1 MTDKQHICVTVL
13 GAGRSGTSLS
23 TRGLAAVGVDL
34 GDCLRRGWV
43 KNPTGFFE
51 DRDLLALNQRL
62 KRTLGIR
69 GDSVR
74 LIAPEEY
81 NTPAIETLRHKAM
94 HTIRRRFGRSPLW
107 GYKYGRTL
115 RLMPFWEPVYGALDL
130 DMRYLVAIRNPL
142 SVAASRGKLDPR
154 RGVQETADHEWLVN
168 VVPHFARARGRPLA
182 VVDYDRLMADPR
194 RQLARMATGL
204 DLPDP
209 DPKAIDIYC
218 NEFLRPGMRHT
229 QFSVADLDDGRV
241 DPLVR
246 DAYRWLDRLAGDE
259 IAADDPAQWDAM
271 WNDWARI
278 AAGVEAM
285 GPALAATDQAES
297 ARRRAERGPRQVYQ
311 WLRRKLRGG

>member
-1 MTDKQHICVTVL
+1 MTDNQHICVTVL

-34 GDCLRRGWV
+34 GDRLRRGWG

-62 KRTLGIR
+62 KRTIGIR

-74 LIAPEEY
+74 LIAAEEY
-81 NTPAIETLRHKAM
+81 DSPAIEALRHQAI
-94 HTIRRRFGRSPLW
+94 HTIRRRFGPCPLW

-115 RLMPFWEPVYGALDL
+115 RLMPFWEPVYDALDL

-168 VVPHFARARGRPLA
+168 VVPHFARARGRPMA

-204 DLPDP
+204 ALPDP
-209 DPKAIDIYC
+209 DPRAIDIYC
-218 NEFLRPGMRHT
+218 DEFLRPGMRHT
-229 QFSVADLDDGRV
+229 RFSVAELDAGRV

-259 IAADDPAQWDAM
+259 ITADDPAHWDDM
-271 WNDWARI
+271 WDDWARI
-278 AAGVEAM
+278 AAAVEAM
-285 GPALAATDQAES
+285 GPALAATDQAET
-297 ARRRAERGPRQVYQ
+297 ARRRAERGPRQTYQ
-311 WLRRKLRGG
+311 WLRRKMRGG

>member
-23 TRGLAAVGVDL
+23 IRGLAAVGVDL
-34 GDCLRRGWV
+34 GNRLRRGWG

-74 LIAPEEY
+74 LIAAEEY
-81 NTPAIETLRHKAM
+81 DSPAIEALRHQAM
-94 HTIRRRFGRSPLW
+94 HTIRRRFGQCPLW

-115 RLMPFWEPVYGALDL
+115 RLIPFWEPVFEALDL

-168 VVPHFARARGRPLA
+168 VVPHFARARGRPMA
-182 VVDYDRLMADPR
+182 VVDYDRLMSDPR
-194 RQLARMATGL
+194 RELARMATGL

-209 DPKAIDIYC
+209 DPAAIDIYC
-218 NEFLRPGMRHT
+218 DEFLRPGMRHT
-229 QFSVADLDDGRV
+229 HFTVADLDDDRV

-259 IAADDPAQWDAM
+259 ITADDPTLWD
-271 WNDWARI
+271 DWARI
-278 AAGVEAM
+278 AAGVETM
-285 GPALAATDQAES
+285 GPTLAATDQAET
-297 ARRRAERGPRQVYQ
+297 ARRRAERGPRQAYQ
-311 WLRRKLRGG
+311 WLRRKMRGG